1 MPISPRNRKMGWE
14 VLFLWEVCSMH
25 ATIPTLGQNANARE
39 VARLEQAIHQHVTY
53 SLGTQLNQLAP
64 RQRFQAVALALR
76 DHLVDHML
84 ETEKRYFEADV
95 KRLYYLSMEFLIGR
109 SLDNNLVN
117 LNLRSVCEDVCR
129 KIGLSL
135 EEVEDNEVDAALGN
149 GGLGR
154 LAACFLDSLAT
165 LGLPGYGYGI
175 NYDYGLFKQEIRGG
189 EQVERPDNWKTYACP
204 WMIERPQHAL
214 LIPVYGRVENSIDRH
229 GNYNPMWLDWRV
241 VIGVPSDIPIVGY
254 GGKTVHF
261 LRLYSARASQEVDMR
276 IFNEGDYVQAVQQK
290 VLSETISKVLYPS
303 ESPAQGKELRLIQ
316 EYFLSA
322 CAVRDIVRR
331 YRRQHFTFDR
341 FPERVAIQL
350 NDTHPTLAIAELM
363 RLLVDEQD
371 MPWEKAWDI
380 TTRTFAY
387 TNHTLL
393 PEALEKWPV
402 SLLETVLPRHLQ
414 IIFEIN
420 HRFLQAVRA
429 RTSDDGQI
437 SRMSLIEE
445 GHEKRVRMANLA
457 IVGSHSVNGVAAV
470 HSHLVKTELV
480 PDFAWFWPEK
490 FNNKT
495 NGVTP
500 RRWLLSANPGLA
512 RLLRETIGDAW
523 ITDLDRL
530 RDLEPYADNPAFQ
543 EQFLLVKRQNKTRL
557 ARYLLDLMG
566 TQVDVNSLFDVQ
578 VKRIHEYKR
587 QLLNLL
593 HVVHE
598 YLQLVDEGV
607 RPQVP
612 RTHLF
617 AGKAAPGYRQAK
629 AIIRLV
635 NDVAQVIN
643 NDRRTEGLIRL
654 LFVPDYR
661 VTLAEMM
668 IPAAD
673 LSEQVST
680 AGTEA
685 SGTGNMKFA
694 MNGALTIGTLDG
706 ANIEIRQ
713 EVGAENFFLFGMT
726 VEQVRHLQ
734 ASHSYNPTEI
744 VHRNRYI
751 ANILAA
757 LGLGRFC
764 PDQPERHRW
773 VVEKLMTPTE
783 QYFHLADLESY
794 LTAQQEVSGVYQQR
808 AAWAHKAILN
818 VARIGKFSSD
828 RSISDYAR
836 EIWDIKPLA

>member
-1 MPISPRNRKMGWE
+1 MP
-14 VLFLWEVCSMH
+14 
-25 ATIPTLGQNANARE
+25 ATITTAPATEAT
-39 VARLEQAIHQHVTY
+39 RLEQAIRQHVVYT
-53 SLGTQLNQLAP
+53 LGTQLGTLAP
-64 RQRFQAVALALR
+64 RQRFQAVALAVR
-76 DHLVDHML
+76 DRLIDQL
-84 ETEKRYFEADV
+84 LATERRYHDADV
-95 KRLYYLSMEFLIGR
+95 KRLYYLSLEFLIGR

-117 LNLRSVCEDVCR
+117 LGLRAVCEDVCR
-129 KIGLSL
+129 NLGLPL
-135 EEVEDNEVDAALGN
+135 EEVADNEVDAALGN

-189 EQVERPDNWKTYACP
+189 EQVERPDSWKTYASP
-204 WMIERPQHAL
+204 WMIERPQHAV
-214 LIPVYGRVENSIDRH
+214 LIPVYGRVENSLDRF

-241 VIGVPSDIPIVGY
+241 VIGVPSDIPIVGF

-276 IFNEGDYVQAVQQK
+276 IFNEGDYVHAVQQK

-303 ESPAQGKELRLIQ
+303 ESPAAGRELRLIQ

-322 CAVRDIVRR
+322 CAIRDIVRR
-331 YRRQHFTFDR
+331 YRQKHNTFDA
-341 FPERVAIQL
+341 FPDKVAMQL
-350 NDTHPTLAIAELM
+350 NDTHPTLAIPELM
-363 RLLVDEQD
+363 RTLVDEYNYN
-371 MPWEKAWDI
+371 WEKAWDI

-402 SLLETVLPRHLQ
+402 SLLETVLPRHMQ

-420 HRFLQAVRA
+420 RRFLDTVRT
-429 RTSDDGQI
+429 RTHDEGRI
-437 SRMSLIEE
+437 SRLSVIEE
-445 GHEKRVRMANLA
+445 GGEKRVRMANLA
-457 IVGSHSVNGVAAV
+457 IIGSHSVNGVAAV
-470 HSHLVKTELV
+470 HSHLVQTELV
-480 PDFAWFWPEK
+480 PDFAWMTPEK

-500 RRWLLSANPGLA
+500 RRWLLSANPALAGL
-512 RLLRETIGDAW
+512 LHDTIGDAW
-523 ITDLDRL
+523 ITNLDRL
-530 RDLEPYADNPAFQ
+530 RDLEPYADDPSFQ
-543 EQFLLVKRQNKTRL
+543 EQFLQVKRQNKTRL

-566 TQVDVNSLFDVQ
+566 VPVDVNSLFDIQ

-593 HVVHE
+593 NVLHE
-598 YLQLVDEGV
+598 YLCLVEDGIK
-607 RPQVP
+607 PAVP

-617 AGKAAPGYRQAK
+617 AGKAAPGYRLAK
-629 AIIRLV
+629 NIIRLI
-635 NDVAQVIN
+635 NDASAVIN
-643 NDRRTEGLIRL
+643 ADRRTEGLLRL

-713 EVGAENFFLFGMT
+713 EVGAENFFLFGLT
-726 VEQVRHLQ
+726 VDQVRQLQ
-734 ASHSYNPTEI
+734 RAGSYRPAEI
-744 VHRNRYI
+744 AQRNRYI
-751 ANILAA
+751 GRILTA
-757 LGLGRFC
+757 LDQGRFC
-764 PDQPERHRW
+764 PDQPDRHRW
-773 VVEKLMTPTE
+773 VAQRLLTPME
-783 QYFHLADLESY
+783 QYFHIADLESY
-794 LTAQQEVSGVYQQR
+794 LTAQQEVSGLYQQR
-808 AAWAHKAILN
+808 QAWARKAILN
-818 VARIGKFSSD
+818 VARVGKFSSD
-828 RSISDYAR
+828 RTIMDYAR
-836 EIWDIKPLA
+836 DIWGLKPVG

>member
-1 MPISPRNRKMGWE
+1 
-14 VLFLWEVCSMH
+14 
-25 ATIPTLGQNANARE
+25 
-39 VARLEQAIHQHVTY
+39 
-53 SLGTQLNQLAP
+53 
-64 RQRFQAVALALR
+64 
-76 DHLVDHML
+76 
-84 ETEKRYFEADV
+84 
-95 KRLYYLSMEFLIGR
+95 
-109 SLDNNLVN
+109 
-117 LNLRSVCEDVCR
+117 
-129 KIGLSL
+129 
-135 EEVEDNEVDAALGN
+135 
-149 GGLGR
+149 
-154 LAACFLDSLAT
+154 
-165 LGLPGYGYGI
+165 
-175 NYDYGLFKQEIRGG
+175 
-189 EQVERPDNWKTYACP
+189 
-204 WMIERPQHAL
+204 
-214 LIPVYGRVENSIDRH
+214 
-229 GNYNPMWLDWRV
+229 MWLDWRV

-254 GGKTVHF
+254 GGQIVHY

-303 ESPAQGKELRLIQ
+303 ESPAQGRELRLIQ

-322 CAVRDIVRR
+322 CAIRDIVRR
-331 YRRQHFTFDR
+331 YRRTHNTFDR
-341 FPERVAIQL
+341 FPEKVAIQL
-350 NDTHPTLAIAELM
+350 NDTHPTLAIAELL
-363 RLLVDEQD
+363 RFLIDEQNL
-371 MPWEKAWDI
+371 PWEQAWDI

-414 IIFEIN
+414 IIYEIN
-420 HRFLQAVRA
+420 TRFLQRVRSRTQDEGRIA
-429 RTSDDGQI
+429 RL
-437 SRMSLIEE
+437 SLIEE
-445 GHEKRVRMANLA
+445 GGEKKVRMANLA

-470 HSHLVKTELV
+470 HSQLVQTELV
-480 PDFAWFWPEK
+480 PDFAWMAPEK

-500 RRWLLSANPGLA
+500 RRWLLSANPALA

-543 EQFLLVKRQNKTRL
+543 EQFLHIKQQNKARL
-557 ARYLLDLMG
+557 ARYLVDAMG
-566 TQVDVNSLFDVQ
+566 VQVDVDSLFDIQ

-587 QLLNLL
+587 QTLTLL

-598 YLQLVDEGV
+598 YLMLVDEGV
-607 RPQVP
+607 RPSVP
-612 RTHLF
+612 RTYIF

-629 AIIRLV
+629 AIIRLI
-635 NDVAQVIN
+635 NDVATVIN
-643 NDRRTEGLIRL
+643 HDRRTEGLLRL

-661 VTLAEMM
+661 VTLAELM

-694 MNGALTIGTLDG
+694 MTGALTIGTLDG

-713 EVGAENFFLFGMT
+713 EVGAENFFLFGLT
-726 VEQVRHLQ
+726 VDQVRQLQ
-734 ASHSYNPTEI
+734 RTGSYRPDEI
-744 VHRNRYI
+744 ARRNRHVGR
-751 ANILAA
+751 ILNAFDQ
-757 LGLGRFC
+757 GRFC
-764 PDQPERHRW
+764 PEQPDRHRW
-773 VVEKLMTPTE
+773 VAQRLLAPME

-808 AAWAHKAILN
+808 QAWARKAILN

-828 RSISDYAR
+828 RTIQDYAR
-836 EIWDIKPLA
+836 EIWGIQPLM

>member
-1 MPISPRNRKMGWE
+1 MS
-14 VLFLWEVCSMH
+14 
-25 ATIPTLGQNANARE
+25 ATLPNLD
-39 VARLEQAIHQHVTY
+39 RLEQAVRHHVAY
-53 SLGTQLNQLAP
+53 SLGTQLDLLAP
-64 RQRFQAVALALR
+64 RQRFQAVALAVR
-76 DHLVDHML
+76 DYLVDRMIA
-84 ETEKRYFEADV
+84 TEKRYHDADV

-117 LNLRSVCEDVCR
+117 LGLRDACEDVCR
-129 KIGLSL
+129 RLGLPL

-165 LGLPGYGYGI
+165 LGLPGYGIGI

-189 EQVERPDNWKTYACP
+189 EQVERPDAWKTYACP
-204 WMIERPQHAL
+204 WLIDRPQHAL
-214 LIPVYGRVENSIDRH
+214 LIPVYGRVENSLDRH
-229 GNYNPMWLDWRV
+229 GNYSPMWLDWRV
-241 VIGVPSDIPIVGY
+241 VIGVPSDMPVVGY

-290 VLSETISKVLYPS
+290 VLSETISKILYPS
-303 ESPAQGKELRLIQ
+303 ESPAAGRELRLVQ

-322 CAVRDIVRR
+322 CAIRDVVRR
-331 YRRQHFTFDR
+331 YRRHHQTFDR
-341 FPERVAIQL
+341 FADKVAIQL

-363 RLLVDEQD
+363 RLLVDEQGLV
-371 MPWEKAWDI
+371 WEQAWEI

-402 SLLETVLPRHLQ
+402 DLLEKVLPRHLQ

-420 HRFLQAVRA
+420 RRFLDAVRA
-429 RTSDDGQI
+429 RTHDDGRVN
-437 SRMSLIEE
+437 RMSIIEE
-445 GHEKRVRMANLA
+445 GPEKRVRMANLA

-470 HSHLVKTELV
+470 HSHLVQTELV
-480 PDFAWFWPEK
+480 PDFAWFMPEK

-500 RRWLLSANPGLA
+500 RRWLLSANPALS
-512 RLLRETIGDAW
+512 RLLFETIGDRW
-523 ITDLDRL
+523 VTDLDRL
-530 RDLEPYADNPAFQ
+530 RDLEPFADDPSFQ
-543 EQFLLVKRQNKTRL
+543 EAFLQIKQQNKTRL

-566 TQVDVNSLFDVQ
+566 AQVDVNSLFDVQ
-578 VKRIHEYKR
+578 VKRLHEYKR

-598 YLQLVDEGV
+598 YLSLVDDGV
-607 RPQVP
+607 RPAVP

-629 AIIRLV
+629 AIIRLI
-635 NDVAQVIN
+635 NDVAHVVN
-643 NDRRTEGLIRL
+643 TDRRTDGHLRL

-661 VTLAEMM
+661 VTLAELM

-706 ANIEIRQ
+706 ANIEIRE
-713 EVGAENFFLFGMT
+713 EVGAENFFLFGLT

-734 ASHSYNPTEI
+734 RTGGYRPAE
-744 VHRNRYI
+744 VAQRNRYVGR
-751 ANILAA
+751 ILTAFDE
-757 LGLGRFC
+757 GRFC
-764 PDQPERHRW
+764 RDEPDRHHW
-773 VVEKLMTPTE
+773 VAQRLLVPME
-783 QYFHLADLESY
+783 QYFHLADLEPY
-794 LTAQQEVSGVYQQR
+794 LTAQQEVSGLYQQR
-808 AAWAHKAILN
+808 AAWARKAILN
-818 VARIGKFSSD
+818 VARVGKFSSD
-828 RSISDYAR
+828 RTIRDYAR
-836 EIWDIKPLA
+836 DIWGLTPLV